1 MNKVAELLA
10 RAKSLPQESGCYLMH
25 DKSGRVIYVGK
36 AKKLRS
42 RVTSYFDSSLK
53 SLKTDFLVSHIHD
66 FDFMITHSEAESYV
80 LENNLIKK
88 HRPKYNIRLK
98 DDKSY
103 PWVLISRVEDFP
115 RLEFVRRPKKSRDHE
130 LFGPFPTGSNISMVM
145 RVLTKSFAL
154 RDCSLTEFKSRKD
167 PCLLYQMHQCSAP
180 CVGKIS
186 QAEYTEDL
194 SMVRG
199 FFQSPA
205 KARKALGELKN
216 KMQHLAE
223 SEEFERAALIRD
235 NIDVLEQ
242 FLEQSY
248 RQQVESLKDEKDVD
262 IWSYFKGS
270 DEADF
275 SLYMIRGGMLLGQKN
290 FNFLSSSLEEDL
302 AQELQGV
309 LMQYYSDEEQV
320 MPEKIILDADDNE
333 LESFQTALQSL
344 SEKEFKVQVHG
355 RTKKYLPLLE
365 MCNKHA
371 EEIQRHRLAVQD
383 SPYVGLNKLKELLSL
398 RELPRHLECY
408 DIAIWQGSSP
418 TASQVVSIDGKLDK
432 TLYRHYHMQELPEGN
447 NDFAMMREVISRRLK
462 HGELPDVF
470 VIDGGVAQVNVVC
483 SVLREMQIDVPVVG
497 IAKSRDLVGDF
508 KQAEIVRSDERLVI
522 PNRKDPY
529 LLHKNPS
536 LMKIIVT
543 LRDEAHRFSRCLH
556 HKTES
561 KRIVKS
567 WVEGIKGLSAKSKKT
582 ILENLT
588 LSREELAEMKVDEIS
603 RLLGIELK
611 EALKVAQHL
620 SAEPHEN

>member
-1 MNKVAELLA
+1 MNKVTELLT

-103 PWVLISRVEDFP
+103 PWVLISKIEDFP

-186 QAEYTEDL
+186 QTDYAQDL
-194 SMVRG
+194 NMVRG

-205 KARKALGELKN
+205 RARKALSELKN

-223 SEEFERAALIRD
+223 IEEFERAALTRD

-262 IWSYFKGS
+262 VWSFYKGS
-270 DEADF
+270 DEVDF

-290 FNFLSSSLEEDL
+290 FNFLSSSLEEDIS
-302 AQELQGV
+302 QELQGV
-309 LMQYYSDEEQV
+309 LMQYYSDDEQV
-320 MPEKIILDADDNE
+320 LPEKIILDANEGE
-333 LESFQTALQSL
+333 LESFEAALQSL
-344 SEKEFKVQVHG
+344 VEKEFKLQVHG
-355 RTKKYLPLLE
+355 RAKKYLPLLD
-365 MCNKHA
+365 MCKKHA
-371 EEIQRHRLAVQD
+371 EETQKHRLAVQD
-383 SPYVGLNKLKELLSL
+383 SPYVGLNKLKDLLNL

-447 NDFAMMREVISRRLK
+447 NDFAMMREVVSRRVK

-536 LMKIIVT
+536 LMKIIVS
-543 LRDEAHRFSRCLH
+543 LRDEAHRFSRRLH

-561 KRIVKS
+561 KRIVKT
-567 WVEGIKGLSAKSKKT
+567 WVDSIKGLSAKTKKT

-588 LSREELAEMKVDEIS
+588 FSREELSEMKADEIG

-620 SAEPHEN
+620 SAEPREN

>member
-1 MNKVAELLA
+1 
-10 RAKSLPQESGCYLMH
+10 MH
-25 DKSGRVIYVGK
+25 DRSGRVIYVGK
-36 AKKLRS
+36 AKRLRS
-42 RVTSYFDSSLK
+42 RVTSYFDTSLK

-103 PWVLISRVEDFP
+103 PWVMISRVEDYP
-115 RLEFVRRPKKSRDHE
+115 RLEFVRRPKKSREHE

-154 RDCSLTEFKSRKD
+154 RDCSLNEFKARKD
-167 PCLLYQMHQCSAP
+167 PCLLFQMHQCTAP
-180 CVGKIS
+180 CVDKIS
-186 QAEYTEDL
+186 KTDYAQDL
-194 SMVRG
+194 NIVRG
-199 FFQSPA
+199 FFQSHT
-205 KARKALGELKN
+205 KARRAVSELKK
-216 KMQHLAE
+216 KMEQLAE
-223 SEEFERAALIRD
+223 NEEYERAGLIRD
-235 NIDVLEQ
+235 NINILED

-262 IWSYFKGS
+262 IWSFYRGA
-270 DEADF
+270 EEVDF

-290 FNFLSSSLEEDL
+290 FNFLTSNLEEDL
-302 AQELQGV
+302 AEELRGV
-309 LMQYYSDEEQV
+309 LMQYYSDDEQV
-320 MPEKIILDADDNE
+320 MPEKIILDTDESEIEGFEEALKTHLIDDVK
-333 LESFQTALQSL
+333 LHVFGRSKKHL
-344 SEKEFKVQVHG
+344 S
-355 RTKKYLPLLE
+355 LLE
-365 MCNKHA
+365 MCKKHA
-371 EEIQRHRLAVQD
+371 EETQKHRLAVQD
-383 SPYVGLNKLKELLSL
+383 SPYVGLNKLKELLNL

-447 NDFAMMREVISRRLK
+447 NDFAMMREVISRRIK
-462 HGELPDVF
+462 HGELPDLF
-470 VIDGGVAQVNVVC
+470 VVDGGVAQVNVVC
-483 SVLREMQIDVPVVG
+483 SVLREMQIGTPVVG

-536 LMKIIVT
+536 LMRIIVT
-543 LRDEAHRFSRCLH
+543 LRDEAHRFSRRLH

-561 KRIVKS
+561 KRIVKT
-567 WVEGIKGLSAKSKKT
+567 WVDGIKGISAKAKKT

-588 LSREELAEMKVDEIS
+588 MTREELSELNVNELSKI
-603 RLLGIELK
+603 LGIELK
-611 EALKVAQHL
+611 DALKVSRHFDQVKK
-620 SAEPHEN
+620 E

>member
-1 MNKVAELLA
+1 MNKVAELLT

-25 DKSGRVIYVGK
+25 DKNGKVIYVGK

-66 FDFMITHSEAESYV
+66 FDFLITHSEAESYV

-103 PWVLISRVEDFP
+103 PWVLISRVEDYP

-130 LFGPFPTGSNISMVM
+130 LFGPFPTGSNISQVM

-154 RDCSLTEFKSRKD
+154 RDCSLSEFKSRKD

-186 QAEYTEDL
+186 KSDYARDL

-199 FFQSPA
+199 FFQSPT
-205 KARKALGELKN
+205 KARRALSELTR
-216 KMQHLAE
+216 KMEELAE

-262 IWSYFKGS
+262 IWSFFRGN
-270 DEADF
+270 DEVDF

-290 FNFLSSSLEEDL
+290 FNFLSASLEEDL
-302 AQELQGV
+302 TVELQGV

-320 MPEKIILDADDNE
+320 MPEKIILDADEEE
-333 LESFQTALQSL
+333 LESFEAALNTL
-344 SEKEFKVQVHG
+344 SEQDQNLQVHG
-355 RTKKYLPLLE
+355 RAKKYLPLLE
-365 MCNKHA
+365 MCKKHA
-371 EEIQRHRLAVQD
+371 EETQKHRLAVQD

-418 TASQVVSIDGKLDK
+418 TASQVVSVDGKLDK

-447 NDFAMMREVISRRLK
+447 NDFAMMREVISRRVK

-483 SVLREMQIDVPVVG
+483 SVLREMQVDVPVVG

-543 LRDEAHRFSRCLH
+543 LRDEAHRFSRRLH

-567 WVEGIKGLSAKSKKT
+567 WVESIKGLSTKSKKT

-588 LSREELAEMKVDEIS
+588 FTREELAEMKVDEIS

-620 SAEPHEN
+620 SAEPREN

>member
-1 MNKVAELLA
+1 MNKVTELLT

-154 RDCSLTEFKSRKD
+154 RDCSLTEFRSRKD

-186 QAEYTEDL
+186 KAEYAEDL
-194 SMVRG
+194 NMVRG
-199 FFQSPA
+199 FFQSPV

-270 DEADF
+270 DETDF

-320 MPEKIILDADDNE
+320 MPEKIIIDADDNE

-365 MCNKHA
+365 MCKKHA
-371 EEIQRHRLAVQD
+371 EENQRHRLAVQD

-522 PNRKDPY
+522 PHRKDPY

-543 LRDEAHRFSRCLH
+543 LRDEAHRFSRRLH

-620 SAEPHEN
+620 SAEPREN

>member
-1 MNKVAELLA
+1 MNKVTELLT

-103 PWVLISRVEDFP
+103 PWVLISKIEDFP

-186 QAEYTEDL
+186 QTDYAQDL
-194 SMVRG
+194 NMVRG

-205 KARKALGELKN
+205 RARKALSELKN

-223 SEEFERAALIRD
+223 IEEFERAALTRD

-262 IWSYFKGS
+262 VWSFYKGS
-270 DEADF
+270 DEVDF

-290 FNFLSSSLEEDL
+290 FNFLSSSLEEDIS
-302 AQELQGV
+302 QELQGV
-309 LMQYYSDEEQV
+309 LMQYYSDDEQV
-320 MPEKIILDADDNE
+320 LPEKIILDANEGE
-333 LESFQTALQSL
+333 LESFEAALQSL
-344 SEKEFKVQVHG
+344 VEKEFKLQVHG
-355 RTKKYLPLLE
+355 RAKKYLPLLD
-365 MCNKHA
+365 MCKKHA
-371 EEIQRHRLAVQD
+371 EETQKHRLAVQD
-383 SPYVGLNKLKELLSL
+383 SPYVGLNKLKDLLNL
-398 RELPRHLECY
+398 RGLPRHLECY

-447 NDFAMMREVISRRLK
+447 NDFAMMREVVSRRVK

-536 LMKIIVT
+536 LMKIIVS
-543 LRDEAHRFSRCLH
+543 LRDEAHRFSRRLH

-561 KRIVKS
+561 KRIVKT
-567 WVEGIKGLSAKSKKT
+567 WVDSIKGLSAKTKKT

-588 LSREELAEMKVDEIS
+588 FSREELSEMKADEIG

-620 SAEPHEN
+620 SAEPREN

>member
-1 MNKVAELLA
+1 MNKVAELLT

-199 FFQSPA
+199 FFQSPS
-205 KARKALGELKN
+205 KARKAVGELKN

-262 IWSYFKGS
+262 IWSFFKGS

-309 LMQYYSDEEQV
+309 LMQYYTDEEQV

-355 RTKKYLPLLE
+355 RAKKYLPLLE
-365 MCNKHA
+365 MCKKHA

-383 SPYVGLNKLKELLSL
+383 SPYVGLNKLKELLGL

-447 NDFAMMREVISRRLK
+447 NDFAMMREVISRRVK

-508 KQAEIVRSDERLVI
+508 KQAEIIRSDERLVI

-543 LRDEAHRFSRCLH
+543 LRDEAHRFSRRLH

-567 WVEGIKGLSAKSKKT
+567 WVDGIKGLSAKSKKT

>member
-1 MNKVAELLA
+1 MNKVAELLTQ
-10 RAKSLPQESGCYLMH
+10 AKSLPQESGCYLMH

-66 FDFMITHSEAESYV
+66 FDFIITHSEAESYV

-103 PWVLISRVEDFP
+103 PWVLISRTEDFP

-130 LFGPFPTGSNISMVM
+130 LFGPFPTGSNISTVM

-154 RDCSLTEFKSRKD
+154 RDCSMTEFKSRKD
-167 PCLLYQMHQCSAP
+167 PCLLFQMHQCSAP

-186 QAEYTEDL
+186 KADYSKDL
-194 SMVRG
+194 NMVRG

-205 KARKALGELKN
+205 KARKALSELKN
-216 KMQHLAE
+216 KMEHLAE
-223 SEEFERAALIRD
+223 SEEFERAALARD
-235 NIDVLEQ
+235 NLAVLED

-262 IWSYFKGS
+262 IWSFYRGA
-270 DEADF
+270 DEVDF

-290 FNFLSSSLEEDL
+290 FNYLNSNLDEDL
-302 AQELQGV
+302 AEELRGV
-309 LMQYYSDEEQV
+309 LMQYYSDDEQV
-320 MPEKIILDADDNE
+320 MPEKVILDTDEIE
-333 LESFQTALQSL
+333 LENFKGALQSL
-344 SEKEFKVQVHG
+344 CENDFKLQVHG
-355 RTKKYLPLLE
+355 RSKKYLPLIE
-365 MCNKHA
+365 MCQKHA
-371 EEIQRHRLAVQD
+371 EESQKHRLAVQD
-383 SPYVGLNKLKELLSL
+383 SPYVGLNKLKELLNL

-418 TASQVVSIDGKLDK
+418 TASQVVSQDGKLDK

-447 NDFAMMREVISRRLK
+447 NDFAMMREVISRRVK

-536 LMKIIVT
+536 LMRIIVT
-543 LRDEAHRFSRCLH
+543 LRDEAHRFSRRLH

-561 KRIVKS
+561 KRIVKT
-567 WVEGIKGLSAKSKKT
+567 WVDSIKGLSAKTKKT

-588 LSREELAEMKVDEIS
+588 ISRDELAEMKVDEIS

-620 SAEPHEN
+620 NAGPSEN